1 MSSSSSSSSSH
12 CLLTAILV
20 LLFPPP
26 RFRLL
31 LATRFIEYDND
42 HDDGRVLHSSS
53 DAGILSSSSS
63 STSRHYDTV
72 GHGGSSTT
80 TTIARRELQF
90 SPTPVP
96 PAEMCGAY
104 GYVDCVN
111 GFVRGDSTTTCET
124 ACGGSCC
131 VGQEACRQFTGKVCR
146 DGSCGGS
153 NACVRATIPWVVNSC
168 TSNSASGGS
177 ACFQAGAEKTNI
189 GAMVNSCQ
197 GWSACFTLGGGN
209 VGGCRTCIGKVGEI
223 RNSCLGDLA
232 CKRLSYAGG
241 QVGNIMSSCKGVQA
255 CENVADK
262 QTGRCDQGNL
272 EDQCNGQQSCYNG
285 ATLPCPAPTE
295 SPSSKPTTA
304 GQTPVGPPP
313 FEVCGIAGYVDCDNG
328 FVRGDST
335 TTCETACDGKCCTG
349 RDACLFFTGKVC
361 KDGSCEGGSACAF
374 AKIPWVVNSCISIDK
389 RGMACYRAGE
399 TLQITNMVESCQGFS
414 ACSWLGSVD
423 QRGCRKC
430 IGKVGE
436 IRDSCIGNLACKR
449 LSYAGGR
456 VGNIIYSCQGSQ
468 ACESVASRKLGLC
481 NQGDLVKQCN
491 SERGCFKAATLPTN
505 LCPTPKAGKTNKKA
519 KSPPKPKQPK
529 PKPAK
534 EKETTVN
541 ASLFN

>member
-1 MSSSSSSSSSH
+1 MPLSLLASLSSSSSSSSSH

-31 LATRFIEYDND
+31 LATRFIEYDDD

-80 TTIARRELQF
+80 STTIARRELQS

-197 GWSACFTLGGGN
+197 G
-209 VGGCRTCIGKVGEI
+209 
-223 RNSCLGDLA
+223 
-232 CKRLSYAGG
+232 
-241 QVGNIMSSCKGVQA
+241 
-255 CENVADK
+255 
-262 QTGRCDQGNL
+262 
-272 EDQCNGQQSCYNG
+272 
-285 ATLPCPAPTE
+285 
-295 SPSSKPTTA
+295 
-304 GQTPVGPPP
+304 
-313 FEVCGIAGYVDCDNG
+313 
-328 FVRGDST
+328 
-335 TTCETACDGKCCTG
+335 
-349 RDACLFFTGKVC
+349 
-361 KDGSCEGGSACAF
+361 
-374 AKIPWVVNSCISIDK
+374 
-389 RGMACYRAGE
+389 
-399 TLQITNMVESCQGFS
+399 
-414 ACSWLGSVD
+414 
-423 QRGCRKC
+423 
-430 IGKVGE
+430 
-436 IRDSCIGNLACKR
+436 
-449 LSYAGGR
+449 
-456 VGNIIYSCQGSQ
+456 
-468 ACESVASRKLGLC
+468 
-481 NQGDLVKQCN
+481 
-491 SERGCFKAATLPTN
+491 
-505 LCPTPKAGKTNKKA
+505 
-519 KSPPKPKQPK
+519 
-529 PKPAK
+529 
-534 EKETTVN
+534 
-541 ASLFN
+541 